1 MLYLYDFVLVTFYY
15 KVEVLLKPI
24 FAILSKKI

>member
-15 KVEVLLKPI
+15 KVEILLKPI
-24 FAILSKKI
+24 IAKLMKL

>member
-15 KVEVLLKPI
+15 KVEILLKPI
-24 FAILSKKI
+24 IAKLMKI

>member
-15 KVEVLLKPI
+15 KVEILLKPI
-24 FAILSKKI
+24 IDKLMKI